1 MIEGDREGRASKI
14 TLKGCEMAKFTTR
27 VELHDEKSGDYPK
40 LHEQMEKRGFTR
52 TIKAGGTRYKLPD
65 ASYNYDD
72 SNDTLTTEQIYDKA
86 RAATDAINRKSGIVV
101 TKSDGRFVGGLE
113 QA

>member
-1 MIEGDREGRASKI
+1 
-14 TLKGCEMAKFTTR
+14 MARFTTR

-52 TIKAGGTRYKLPD
+52 TITVKQKTYKLPD
-65 ASYNYDD
+65 ASYNYVDD
-72 SNDTLTTEQIYDKA
+72 NGSLGEEDIFDKA
-86 RAATDAINRKSGIVV
+86 KAATDAINREAGIVV

-113 QA
+113 LA